1 MSMKKKVVADH
12 VTVIRML
19 AVPEKQIL
27 VQLAKEMAGGT
38 TQFVQQVRRL
48 VNQIDQVALLEQEKA
63 HYAWDVWDGEM
74 PINGVPA
81 DVVRSRHDMG
91 DQDGA
96 YWIARDG
103 QIFVF
108 QPVKGIKDAATLA
121 SMAEAHVEQI
131 AREAVQWQVAE
142 LVERQL
148 LGG

>member
-1 MSMKKKVVADH
+1 
-12 VTVIRML
+12 
-19 AVPEKQIL
+19 
-27 VQLAKEMAGGT
+27 
-38 TQFVQQVRRL
+38 
-48 VNQIDQVALLEQEKA
+48 
-63 HYAWDVWDGEM
+63 M

-108 QPVKGIKDAATLA
+108 QPVKGIRDAATLA
-121 SMAEAHVEQI
+121 SMVESHVEEI
-131 AREAVQWQVAE
+131 VRETVRWQVAE